1 MLPAQDIPR
10 LQPPS
15 RLPLVGR
22 QAELAQ
28 LRTLLEG
35 AARGEPGVGVILG
48 EIGIGK
54 SRLAH
59 ALVAVAESMGMAVCQ
74 GHFSEDSPVSF
85 EAFCGSFIDRC
96 ERAGILESGPA
107 EHSAVLRAMA
117 GAADRTP
124 SAIAGPAR
132 HEAPLAM
139 WWAVSELSR
148 RRPFLF
154 VIDDLHWAG
163 AESLGVLLHLVE
175 AIADRASTGEPLAI
189 ALVLVSR
196 QAEPGTALARTLART
211 QRSPSVTWLPLRG
224 LDEIETN
231 EFVVAT
237 AAVPCAPPLLNYLMR
252 TGGGNPLFLA
262 ETLAELNA
270 RGDLNAGRGRLAGR
284 NLRTD
289 VALPPEVQSMINAR
303 AAALDAP
310 ARSLLSAAAVIGDD
324 FSASLLAEVSET
336 APAEVA
342 TRLAAAEDAGF
353 VADRGEEWRFAHP
366 AFRRSF
372 AGQLSAGRR
381 NRLHLAIARRMQ
393 AAGEASS
400 ARIAHHLVESGILAP
415 DAEVGRAAMLAG
427 DGALGATAYGEAA
440 RMLEVAA
447 GREGFVATLS
457 PHERGRLF
465 YRCGFAH
472 YRDMSVEAARDW
484 FKKAIDA
491 SRDAAD
497 LECWGDALIG
507 ELRVRNAHGR
517 LAIGEVTDKAGYD
530 AFMAAAGEAVPAK
543 RAAAKAMWAELLHN
557 ARSAEAGVVAS
568 EALEL
573 GLSVGDHLTALHACF
588 DLARFH
594 LAQLEPAEA
603 LVRNEEAYRYSQL
616 LDDPWYHIWGIQNLA
631 QSHLALGRLRAA
643 EAAARETVAV
653 SREAHDWA
661 IESLG
666 RATLAAIAVLRG
678 DFDDAERLGS
688 EALALYRRS
697 DYSYTPAVLLPP
709 LAYGRALR
717 GEWDAAEDA
726 LALLESVAG
735 TDASW
740 TLRQVF
746 RAWQGDL
753 AAVQTEMGARP
764 RRATWRLPPD
774 MFALAAASPRL
785 DLAVALGMPELAEYP
800 LELFEAATSGGVAV
814 TFGPGYLAERGMGLA
829 CLTLGRAEEGERWL
843 RAAIAR
849 GDRVGARPEAARARL
864 ELSALLLE
872 ADGSRDEAAALLTA
886 AIREFDLLRMAH
898 FSTRGRAAAMASGI
912 EVSAAATGPYPAGL
926 TDFEFEVLVELARGR
941 DSAAISDAL
950 MLSARTVERVLV
962 KLARMAITD
971 AETASAFLSTH
982 GRLFPGMPAAS
993 SGPHTASVAAGTLE
1007 AWMFTD
1013 IVDSTLLNLA
1023 LGDSAW
1029 EANLAEHEAR
1039 MTGAV
1044 HRHGGRV
1051 VKSLGDGMF
1060 ARFSTASAAV
1070 ACGLEIQSQ
1079 LPLAIEN
1086 FPGRE
1091 LAIRVGIHVGDAIE
1105 RGGDVIGIAVTTA
1118 KRICDAG
1125 TTGDVIVSESVC
1137 QLAAGGRFGFED
1149 RGRFG
1154 LKGLGDMLRLYSA
1167 SALR

>member
-1 MLPAQDIPR
+1 MPTAHDIPR
-10 LQPPS
+10 LQPPT

-28 LRTLLEG
+28 LRALLEG
-35 AARGEPGVGVILG
+35 AERGEPGVGVILG

-54 SRLAH
+54 SRLAQ
-59 ALVAVAESMGMAVCQ
+59 ALVAVAESMGMGVCQ
-74 GHFSEDSPVSF
+74 GHFGEDSPVSF

-107 EHSAVLRAMA
+107 EHAAVLRAMA
-117 GAADRTP
+117 GAADRAP

-175 AIADRASTGEPLAI
+175 AIADRAATGEPLAL
-189 ALVLVSR
+189 ALVLISR
-196 QAEPGTALARTLART
+196 QAEPGTTLARTLART

-270 RGDLNAGRGRLAGR
+270 RGDLSAGRGRLTGR
-284 NLRTD
+284 NLRND
-289 VALPPEVQSMINAR
+289 VALPPEVQSMITAR
-303 AAALDAP
+303 AAALGP
-310 ARSLLSAAAVIGDD
+310 ADRSLLSAAAVIGDD
-324 FSASLLAEVSET
+324 FTASLLAEVSET

-342 TRLAAAEDAGF
+342 LRLAAAEDAGF
-353 VADRGEEWRFAHP
+353 VEDRGEEWRFAHW
-366 AFRRSF
+366 ALRRSF

-393 AAGEASS
+393 TAGDAS
-400 ARIAHHLVESGILAP
+400 ARIAHHLVESGALAP

-427 DGALGATAYGEAA
+427 DAALGATAYGEAA
-440 RMLEVAA
+440 RLLEVAA
-447 GREGFVATLS
+447 GREGFVATLT
-457 PHERGRLF
+457 PRERGRLF

-472 YRDMSVEAARDW
+472 YRDMSVDAACDW

-491 SRDAAD
+491 SREAGD

-517 LAIGEVTDKAGYD
+517 LAIGEQTDKAGYD
-530 AFMAAAGEAVPAK
+530 AFMAAAGEAAPAK

-573 GLSVGDHLTALHACF
+573 GLAAGDHLSALHACF

-594 LAQLEPAEA
+594 LSRLEPAEA
-603 LVRNEEAYRYSQL
+603 LARNEEAYRYSKL
-616 LDDPWYHIWGIQNLA
+616 LDDAWYQIWGIQNLA

-653 SREAHDWA
+653 SRQAHDWA

-785 DLAVALGMPELAEYP
+785 DLAVALGTPELAEYP

-849 GDRVGARPEAARARL
+849 GDRVGARPESARARL
-864 ELSALLLE
+864 ELSGLLL
-872 ADGSRDEAAALLTA
+872 AGDGPREEGAALLTA

-898 FSTRGRAAAMASGI
+898 FSTQGRAVATAAGI
-912 EVSAAATGPYPAGL
+912 EVSAAAAGPYPAGL
-926 TDFEFEVLVELARGR
+926 TDFEFDVLVELARGR
-941 DSAAISDAL
+941 DSAAITDAL
-950 MLSARTVERVLV
+950 MLSLRTVERVLL
-962 KLARMAITD
+962 KLSGLGITD
-971 AETASAFLSTH
+971 AGTATAFLSTH
-982 GRLFPGMPAAS
+982 GRVLPGVAAGG
-993 SGPHTASVAAGTLE
+993 SGLVTAAVAAGTLE

-1013 IVDSTLLNLA
+1013 IVDSTLLNVA

-1060 ARFSTASAAV
+1060 ARFSTATAAV

-1079 LPLAIEN
+1079 LPLAIDN

-1167 SALR
+1167 TSQS